1 MKNIITKFKK
11 LIGSI
16 NNISLKRKLIFLYI
30 FCVFIPI
37 VSINTIFYFVIS
49 HNVSKQVLT
58 LLDESMERIKIG
70 FTTNIE
76 QCMQVI
82 RTINLDSKLENAL
95 DSKYRDIEDYYDVYL
110 NYTKEAVDKFL
121 PIYSQIQKISIYTEN
136 NTIIN
141 GGNYYFLNSDII
153 NSDWY
158 KKLQSSRQNT
168 VIYPYIESDK
178 NNLLAYGRY
187 LSVIRRLY
195 DYKSINYTNK
205 IIKIDIRLN
214 SFLDVVNKENTK
226 GIIYLI
232 DDSNRIMFSNNQD
245 IYNNYNEFKVFTDSY
260 YTSKDIVISK
270 NFAINSY
277 MRGWKLI
284 GVFPKNDIKKAMGS
298 NKSIV
303 IAVALFSLI
312 ISTLIILVISSSIK
326 NRLEIV
332 SKHLKDISDKKFN
345 VIDIDAG
352 EDEIGTLIKEFNNS
366 TIKIKNLIEVVYEAE
381 IQKTKAELMAL
392 QSQVNPHFLY
402 NTLNTV
408 RLRSVLKGELET
420 AEIIK
425 YMSKLFRRFLSFK
438 EDLITI
444 REEIELTKDFL
455 EIQKYRYGNKLN
467 YVIDV
472 DENALC
478 YKIPKMCIQTLV
490 ENSSVHGIEMI
501 DGIGIINISIK
512 FNEDKLFC
520 KIIDNGIGIEKEKL
534 QQIQEA
540 LKKGELINGSYGI
553 ANIYKRLKLYF
564 GEEVKFIINSELNKG
579 TEVELQIPIYKLEKY
594 V

>member
-245 IYNNYNEFKVFTDSY
+245 IYNNYNEFKVFTDNY

-277 MRGWKLI
+277 MSGWKLI

-303 IAVALFSLI
+303 IAVALFSII

-455 EIQKYRYGNKLN
+455 EIQKYRYGDKLN
-467 YVIDV
+467 YVINV

-501 DGIGIINISIK
+501 DGIGVININIK
-512 FNEDKLFC
+512 FNEDELFC

-540 LKKGELINGSYGI
+540 LKKGKLINGSYGI
-553 ANIYKRLKLYF
+553 VNIYKRLKLYF
-564 GEEVKFIINSELNKG
+564 GEEVKFTINSKLNKG
-579 TEVELQIPIYKLEKY
+579 TEVELRIPIYKLEKY

>member
-1 MKNIITKFKK
+1 
-11 LIGSI
+11 
-16 NNISLKRKLIFLYI
+16 
-30 FCVFIPI
+30 
-37 VSINTIFYFVIS
+37 
-49 HNVSKQVLT
+49 
-58 LLDESMERIKIG
+58 MERIKIG

-245 IYNNYNEFKVFTDSY
+245 IYNNYNEFKVFTDNY

-277 MRGWKLI
+277 MSGWKLI

-303 IAVALFSLI
+303 IAVALFSII

-455 EIQKYRYGNKLN
+455 EIQKYRYGDKLN
-467 YVIDV
+467 YVINV

-501 DGIGIINISIK
+501 DGIGVININIK
-512 FNEDKLFC
+512 FNEDELFC

-540 LKKGELINGSYGI
+540 LKKGKLINGSYGI
-553 ANIYKRLKLYF
+553 VNIYKRLKLYF
-564 GEEVKFIINSELNKG
+564 GEEVKFTINSKLNKG
-579 TEVELQIPIYKLEKY
+579 TEVELRIPIYKLEKY

>member
-245 IYNNYNEFKVFTDSY
+245 IYNNYNEFKVFTDNY

-277 MRGWKLI
+277 MSGWKLI

-303 IAVALFSLI
+303 IAVALFSII

-455 EIQKYRYGNKLN
+455 EIQKYRYGDKLN
-467 YVIDV
+467 YVINV

-501 DGIGIINISIK
+501 DGIGVININIK
-512 FNEDKLFC
+512 FNEYELFC

-540 LKKGELINGSYGI
+540 LKKGKLINGSYGI
-553 ANIYKRLKLYF
+553 VNIYKRLKLYF
-564 GEEVKFIINSELNKG
+564 GEEVKFTINSKLNKG
-579 TEVELQIPIYKLEKY
+579 TEVELRIPIYKLEKY

>member
-277 MRGWKLI
+277 MSGWKLI

-332 SKHLKDISDKKFN
+332 SKHLKYISDKKFN

-381 IQKTKAELMAL
+381 IQKTKAEIMAL

-455 EIQKYRYGNKLN
+455 EIQKYRYGDKLN
-467 YVIDV
+467 YVINV

-501 DGIGIINISIK
+501 DGIGVINISIK
-512 FNEDKLFC
+512 FNEDELFC

-540 LKKGELINGSYGI
+540 LKKEKLINGSYGI
-553 ANIYKRLKLYF
+553 VNIYKRLKLYF
-564 GEEVKFIINSELNKG
+564 GEEVKFTINSKLNKG
-579 TEVELQIPIYKLEKY
+579 TEVELRIPIYKLEKY